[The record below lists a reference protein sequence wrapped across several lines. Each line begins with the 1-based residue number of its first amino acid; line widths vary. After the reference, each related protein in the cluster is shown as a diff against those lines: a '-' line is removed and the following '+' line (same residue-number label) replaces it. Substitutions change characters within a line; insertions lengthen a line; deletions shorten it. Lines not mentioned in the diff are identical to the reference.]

1 MRRRGRLE
9 LILVLP
15 DGSHL
20 MVPAAWTDLKGT
32 VVPPEAGALAS
43 LEDLLAARRVLD
55 PLLERVVLAER
66 DDRARRSIVQLRLEL
81 AESPAPAVALWEL
94 VGEQQ
99 RRTAMALL
107 AALIA
112 QTVAPE
118 AAGDEVASLG
128 DAGAAGGRDG

>member
-1 MRRRGRLE
+1 M
-9 LILVLP
+9 I
-15 DGSHL
+15 
-20 MVPAAWTDLKGT
+20 
-32 VVPPEAGALAS
+32 AL
-43 LEDLLAARRVLD
+43 
-55 PLLERVVLAER
+55 
-66 DDRARRSIVQLRLEL
+66 RRSIVQLRLEL

-99 RRTAMALL
+99 RQTAMVLL

-128 DAGAAGGRDG
+128 GAGARGGRDD